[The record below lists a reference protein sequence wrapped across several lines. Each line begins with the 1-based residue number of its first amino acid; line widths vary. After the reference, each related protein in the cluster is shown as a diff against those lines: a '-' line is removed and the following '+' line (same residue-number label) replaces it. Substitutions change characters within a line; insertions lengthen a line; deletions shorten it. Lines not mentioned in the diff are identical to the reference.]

1 MLYNDGNKWKKKMQ
15 QTQDIYGNQSELIIM
30 DMG

>member
-1 MLYNDGNKWKKKMQ
+1 MTGTNGKKKMQ
-15 QTQDIYGNQSELIIM
+15 QTRDIYGNQSELIIM